1 MAKQKTTKVV
11 NMPQP
16 QQETQKA
23 IHPGGFA
30 SYEDM
35 ITWASKNGFKNAPF
49 EVSFINGKN
58 YFQQF
63 DVHPDKLKEILQVEN
78 WADIK
83 PHLVGNAF
91 RCSLAHAKYGNLRVL
106 SDGVC
111 LWIGLVNLPNVP
123 IPAAILN
130 MEVDVRM
137 MGRLEHIRKTTIIAV
152 LEDFTVDL

>member
-1 MAKQKTTKVV
+1 MTKQKTKVV

-16 QQETQKA
+16 QPEVKKA
-23 IHPGGFA
+23 IRPGGFA

-35 ITWASKNGFKNAPF
+35 ITWANKNGFKNAPF
-49 EVSFINGKN
+49 EVALINGKN

-63 DVHPDKLKEILQVEN
+63 DVHPDKVKEILEAED

-91 RCSLAHAKYGNLRVL
+91 RCSLAHAKYANHRIL

-111 LWIGLVNLPNVP
+111 LWIGYIKLPQVP
-123 IPAAILN
+123 IPAALMN
-130 MEVDVRM
+130 MDIDVRV
-137 MGRLEHIRKTTIIAV
+137 MGLLSQFRKTTILAV
-152 LEDFTVDL
+152 LDDLLS

>member
-1 MAKQKTTKVV
+1 MAKQKTKVV

-16 QQETQKA
+16 PKEKS
-23 IHPGGFA
+23 IRPGTFA

-35 ITWASKNGFKNAPF
+35 ITWANKNGFKNAPF
-49 EVSFINGKN
+49 EVELINGKN

-63 DVHPDKLKEILQVEN
+63 DIHPDKVKEILQVEN

-91 RCSLAHAKYGNLRVL
+91 RCSLAHANYGNYRIL

-111 LWIGLVNLPNVP
+111 LWIGQVNLPQVP
-123 IPAAILN
+123 IQAALMN
-130 MEVDVRM
+130 MDIDVRV
-137 MGRLEHIRKTTIIAV
+137 MGLLSQFRKATILAV
-152 LEDFTVDL
+152 LDDFTIDW